1 MKTKNRDFFE
11 AIAESLL
18 KKYGTC
24 NVSKATLKMEGY
36 SEKMAS
42 LIMIYIKNMEGKRQ

>member
-1 MKTKNRDFFE
+1 MKAKNRVLFE

-24 NVSKATLKMEGY
+24 NVSKTTLKMEGY
-36 SEKMAS
+36 SDKMAS
-42 LIMIYIKNMEGKRQ
+42 LIMIYVKNMEGKKQ